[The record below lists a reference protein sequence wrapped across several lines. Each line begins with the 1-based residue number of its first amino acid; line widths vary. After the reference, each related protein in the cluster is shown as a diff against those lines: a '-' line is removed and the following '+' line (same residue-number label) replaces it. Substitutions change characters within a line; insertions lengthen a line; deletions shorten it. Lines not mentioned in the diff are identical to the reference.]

1 MIHLRN
7 VPLADDR
14 EASWGRASRLL
25 ASLGPAVAAPRSERG
40 GLQSTSLADS
50 PFPIAA
56 TLKPFRSLVVT
67 DEASMA
73 TGPPQM
79 MVDQL
84 VSQADNT
91 GLTSN
96 R

>member
-7 VPLADDR
+7 IPLADDR

-56 TLKPFRSLVVT
+56 TPKPFRSLVT